1 MNKKRCKALLPCFLP
16 CPARTVPVLAAV
28 PERLTTVVEQPVEA
42 QSWEVDAVSGAP
54 LTAEGQISAGGIG
67 HCARACGCRY
77 WQRRCS
83 SSCWA
88 AGWVSAGLSELK
100 MEAAARYL
108 CSSLLLAGMIC
119 HFYRECFCS
128 NRSVMLCRLMPR
140 VERLC
145 SMALVAGGRMPSAP
159 RRMSAE
165 LKLSTK
171 R

>member
-1 MNKKRCKALLPCFLP
+1 MQSATAVLFALP
-16 CPARTVPVLAAV
+16 RTVPVLAAV

-88 AGWVSAGLSELK
+88 AGWVSAGLSEPK
-100 MEAAARYL
+100 RRPPHGICAAASFWL
-108 CSSLLLAGMIC
+108 GWIHN
-119 HFYRECFCS
+119 HFYREGFCS
-128 NRSVMLCRLMPR
+128 NRSVMLRRLMPR

-145 SMALVAGGRMPSAP
+145 SIALVAGGRMPSAP